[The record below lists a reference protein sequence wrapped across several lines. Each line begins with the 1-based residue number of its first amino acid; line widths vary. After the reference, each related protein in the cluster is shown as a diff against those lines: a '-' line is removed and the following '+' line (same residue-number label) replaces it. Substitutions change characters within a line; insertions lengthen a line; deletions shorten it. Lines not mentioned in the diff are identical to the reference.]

1 MHANIVLVHPEPRS
15 FNGQLVTNPKESL
28 QNSGWNVSISALYRM
43 KFDPCE
49 RPDFYPDPRD
59 STRYW
64 GGEISSG
71 TCDTSP
77 TNRYPTLFI
86 NHWDIVFISQV
97 GEIPS
102 SKWLSEIVY

>member
-49 RPDFYPDPRD
+49 RRDFYPDPSD

-71 TCDTSP
+71 TCDTS
-77 TNRYPTLFI
+77 NKSVSHFI
-86 NHWDIVFISQV
+86 
-97 GEIPS
+97 
-102 SKWLSEIVY
+102 Y